1 MLSNCLDVLKFL
13 RLLKLFSLHCI
24 IIQSN
29 CQKISLNVSISQPFV
44 AKYFYS
50 CLAMLRCSLVCF
62 LGSQMALFDDRSD
75 NDLTLPTSKLL
86 AKKRKERTM
95 PKNEIHPTLQ
105 NENICTF
112 LNFSKNRK
120 LPNISKLC
128 FPIFTPG
135 MTQNFPKEN
144 YPPL

>member
-1 MLSNCLDVLKFL
+1 MGAKKNLSQCFL
-13 RLLKLFSLHCI
+13 YPCHLWP
-24 IIQSN
+24 N
-29 CQKISLNVSISQPFV
+29 ISI
-44 AKYFYS
+44 
-50 CLAMLRCSLVCF
+50 LALLRCSLVCF

-75 NDLTLPTSKLL
+75 NDLTLPTSKSL
-86 AKKRKERTM
+86 AKKGKKERCQ
-95 PKNEIHPTLQ
+95 KNEIHPTLQ

-120 LPNISKLC
+120 LPNISNLC

-135 MTQNFPKEN
+135 MTQNFPNEN